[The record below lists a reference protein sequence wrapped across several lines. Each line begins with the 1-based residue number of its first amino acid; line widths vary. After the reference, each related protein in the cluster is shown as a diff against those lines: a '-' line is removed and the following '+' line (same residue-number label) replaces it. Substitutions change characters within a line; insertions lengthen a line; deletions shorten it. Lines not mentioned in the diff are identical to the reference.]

1 MPNRSQRG
9 SQRSSP
15 RKHPRPPA
23 AADLATLPPPVTR
36 ADRIVL
42 EIRKF
47 IASAIFFNAQ
57 AAEMVGLSLTDM
69 QILHMLQLH
78 GPSTPGSLRAW
89 SGLSSGGV
97 TVALDRLEK
106 SGYVRR
112 EPNPG
117 DRRSSL
123 VRLLPDRLRKLAG
136 LYEGVEKE
144 TRRAL
149 AGLPEHDLDAA
160 IRFFETLATAR
171 SAHGPLTP

>member
-1 MPNRSQRG
+1 MAVKAKLRRG
-9 SQRSSP
+9 
-15 RKHPRPPA
+15 A
-23 AADLATLPPPVTR
+23 GGMADVLNTVPPPVTA
-36 ADRIVL
+36 ADKIVL

-57 AAEMVGLSLTDM
+57 AAEIVGLSLTDM

-78 GPSTPGSLRAW
+78 GASTPGSLRAW
-89 SGLSSGGV
+89 SALSSAGA

-123 VRLLPDRLRKLAG
+123 VRLLPDRLR
-136 LYEGVEKE
+136 
-144 TRRAL
+144 
-149 AGLPEHDLDAA
+149 
-160 IRFFETLATAR
+160 
-171 SAHGPLTP
+171 

>member
-1 MPNRSQRG
+1 MPHRVQRK
-9 SQRSSP
+9 RP
-15 RKHPRPPA
+15 RTPE
-23 AADLATLPPPVTR
+23 AADLAAAPPTATR

-47 IASAIFFNAQ
+47 IAAALFFNAQ
-57 AAEMVGLSLTDM
+57 AAETVGLSLTDM

-112 EPNPG
+112 DPNPG

-123 VRLLPDRLRKLAG
+123 VTLLPARLRKLAG
-136 LYEGVEKE
+136 IYEGVEKE

-149 AGLPEHDLDAA
+149 ATLPEHDLEAA

-171 SAHGPLTP
+171 VEHGPLKP

>member
-1 MPNRSQRG
+1 MPDRAQRKRP
-9 SQRSSP
+9 Q
-15 RKHPRPPA
+15 PPA
-23 AADLATLPPPVTR
+23 AADSATLLPAVTQ
-36 ADRIVL
+36 ADRIIL

-57 AAEMVGLSLTDM
+57 AAEIVGLRLTDM

-123 VRLLPDRLRKLAG
+123 VTLLPVRLRKLAG

-149 AGLPEHDLDAA
+149 ATLPEHDLEAA

-171 SAHGPLTP
+171 SRRGPLTPSAKASD